1 MNKYIALGNLTKD
14 PVFKNTKNGNKVCD
28 FSIAINNKLSNSVF
42 FIDVESWGNI
52 AENCNRFLVKGRK
65 VLIEG
70 KLMSSN
76 WTSKNGEQRSRV
88 YCRADFINF
97 LDKSENETKQKT
109 TQQKVAEQKAQE
121 IIEEDEFA
129 DIPF

>member
-1 MNKYIALGNLTKD
+1 MNKYIALGNLTRD
-14 PVFKNTKNGNKVCD
+14 PILKNTKNGNKVCD

-76 WTSKNGEQRSRV
+76 WTSKSGEQRSKI
-88 YCRADFINF
+88 YCRADFVSF
-97 LDKSENETKQKT
+97 LDKSDNES
-109 TQQKVAEQKAQE
+109 QQNVADKKAQE
-121 IIEEDEFA
+121 IIGEDEFA

>member
-1 MNKYIALGNLTKD
+1 MNKYIALGNLTRD
-14 PVFKNTKNGNKVCD
+14 PVFKSTKNGNKVCD

-42 FIDVESWGNI
+42 YIDVESWGNI

-76 WTSKNGEQRSRV
+76 WKSKSGEQRSRT

-97 LDKSENETKQKT
+97 LDKSDNES
-109 TQQKVAEQKAQE
+109 QQKVAEKKAQE

-129 DIPF
+129 DVPF